1 MVLCNQW
8 QTCFCRFILFGCSF
22 FALVRCLRL
31 SFRCFLHCGFR
42 CTWIRGCAFYCKDQ
56 PSNVVHQGR

>member
-8 QTCFCRFILFGCSF
+8 QTCFCPFTLRFWSF
-22 FALVRCLRL
+22 FALLR
-31 SFRCFLHCGFR
+31 SFLHFGFS
-42 CTWIRGCAFYCKDQ
+42 CTWIRGCVFYCEDQ

>member
-8 QTCFCRFILFGCSF
+8 QTCFCPFTLCFCSF
-22 FALVRCLRL
+22 FALPC
-31 SFRCFLHCGFR
+31 CFLHFGFR

-56 PSNVVHQGR
+56 PSINKVCNRFWRLTD

>member
-8 QTCFCRFILFGCSF
+8 QTCFCPFILRFCSF
-22 FALVRCLRL
+22 FALL
-31 SFRCFLHCGFR
+31 RCFLHFGFS

>member
-8 QTCFCRFILFGCSF
+8 QTCFCPFTLRFCSF
-22 FALVRCLRL
+22 FALLR
-31 SFRCFLHCGFR
+31 RFLHFGFS